1 MYIERGE
8 YINFVST
15 EHLDNIKI
23 LSLQRTRRKYFVST
37 ENLDSIKIYLEPGE
51 YQNIVL
57 FCIFKLLHMF
67 IKIFIL
73 DRKLIIFP
81 TITPL
86 WFYAAHIVYLVFLFL
101 TFKIWFILEREG
113 GGRYGN
119 IKKNINT
126 QFI

>member
-57 FCIFKLLHMF
+57 FCILLHMF

-101 TFKIWFILEREG
+101 TFKIWFILE
-113 GGRYGN
+113 N
-119 IKKNINT
+119 I
-126 QFI
+126 